1 MCGIVGIFGQLN
13 RSITS
18 DTMTRM
24 LCKIRHRGPDNQD
37 FWFDEHIALGHQRLS
52 ILDLSKFGNQPMHSK
67 SKRYVIIFNG
77 EIYNH
82 LELRSLLHNYD
93 WKSSSDTETLLSC
106 IEKWGIQR
114 TLYKIRGMFAF
125 ALWDKKDKLLYLARD
140 RAGEKPCIMDL

>member
-1 MCGIVGIFGQLN
+1 
-13 RSITS
+13 
-18 DTMTRM
+18 
-24 LCKIRHRGPDNQD
+24 
-37 FWFDEHIALGHQRLS
+37 
-52 ILDLSKFGNQPMHSK
+52 MHSK

-82 LELRSLLHNYD
+82 LELRSLLQNHD

-140 RAGEKPCIMDL
+140 RAGEKPLYYGFINNLFVLLQKLKLLNSYQNGIIKLIEMF